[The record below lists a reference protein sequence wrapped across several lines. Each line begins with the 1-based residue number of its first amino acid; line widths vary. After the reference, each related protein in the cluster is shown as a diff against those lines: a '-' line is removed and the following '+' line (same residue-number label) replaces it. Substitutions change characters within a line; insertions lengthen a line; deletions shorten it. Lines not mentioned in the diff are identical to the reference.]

1 MRRLIL
7 LIAILLPLSTYAQ
20 IPAIEQLGK
29 EAKRQRGVEYESVG
43 SFMLGMAS
51 TFAEKSQR
59 ATFEMLDNIEMI
71 TCTNDAYSPTL
82 KRRIM
87 AIIASVGAEYLATT
101 SDERG
106 VNEVYAKRKGDIVRE
121 LIILTEGK
129 DGGLAIVAMSGEI
142 PTDRLGEIAKLSP
155 PNK

>member
-1 MRRLIL
+1 M
-7 LIAILLPLSTYAQ
+7 LPLSTYAQ

>member
-87 AIIASVGAEYLATT
+87 AIIASVDAEYLATT

-121 LIILTEGK
+121 LIILTAGK
-129 DGGLAIVAMSGEI
+129 DGGFAIVAMSGEI

>member
-129 DGGLAIVAMSGEI
+129 DGGFAIVAMSGEI